1 MLRED
6 GRAWLRRWWRM
17 ALEWNIA
24 EQDRGAHGQV
34 KGSRGAC
41 ATRGAGAGAG
51 AGIYHVIR
59 GGRETE
65 VAFVR
70 RCRRWHEGATA
81 TGATCGRTTACTA
94 VVLSPVASAWVV
106 SESLASGDS
115 SSSFLP
121 PAVALTPHEPPAGW
135 IKSVSSLGC
144 RQLLLCRSQA
154 SVDLLLDRINTRLTV
169 TQGLGDSCRGPRSSF
184 MRGLCPRNRRPTA
197 RLRGRCS
204 GLYWQRSLKHYSTN
218 VAHAK
223 VKSRSGS
230 KGERTNE
237 GSSIESRCAII
248 RLRNEPSLHSR
259 LGRAEPQLCR

>member
-1 MLRED
+1 MSSGSRSRRWRRQ
-6 GRAWLRRWWRM
+6 GVVARGRRAWLRRWWRM

-81 TGATCGRTTACTA
+81 TGATCGRATACTA

-184 MRGLCPRNRRPTA
+184 MHGLCPQKPETHGAATRRVFWALLTEKFKT
-197 RLRGRCS
+197 L
-204 GLYWQRSLKHYSTN
+204 LDQHRS
-218 VAHAK
+218 
-223 VKSRSGS
+223 R
-230 KGERTNE
+230 
-237 GSSIESRCAII
+237 
-248 RLRNEPSLHSR
+248 
-259 LGRAEPQLCR
+259 